1 MIFDRQQ
8 IAPPHQPWYTQTDQ
22 NTTQDHWSRSY
33 LDEKT
38 FHKHGLMDDNNE
50 KAKLGRAP
58 FKQVFLLLMMIGRG
72 LRKHISA

>member
-1 MIFDRQQ
+1 MILDRQQ
-8 IAPPHQPWYTQTDQ
+8 IAPPAMVYSEHY
-22 NTTQDHWSRSY
+22 SRPLESVIC